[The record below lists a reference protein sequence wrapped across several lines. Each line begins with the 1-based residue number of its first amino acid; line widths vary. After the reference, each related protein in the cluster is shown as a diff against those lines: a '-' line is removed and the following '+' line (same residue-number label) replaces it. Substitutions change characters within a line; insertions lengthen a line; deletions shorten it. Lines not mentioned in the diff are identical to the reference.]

1 MHTFFFFAHQLKQL
15 AYNADLPDGTPMVQ
29 VESSL
34 TPDQVQK
41 LGWNMHGSFNWEE
54 LAEAVGDKGLAH
66 TFQEVCRLTKWRRCT
81 SRYPGKFPQLT
92 CTRLG
97 SRGTIQ
103 PFTSNFALATL
114 NLVAS
119 GLHMQVVRWDESG

>member
-1 MHTFFFFAHQLKQL
+1 MHTFFFAHQLKQL

-34 TPDQVQK
+34 TPDQV
-41 LGWNMHGSFNWEE
+41 NWEE

-66 TFQEVCRLTKWRRCT
+66 ILQEVCRLTKWRRCT